1 MQMHINVVIMMMMFL
16 QLIGIFLVTFGRLKE
31 TAKLSLLVTMSVVV
45 VVTAPAATNGGFWFR
60 FARGM

>member
-1 MQMHINVVIMMMMFL
+1 M
-16 QLIGIFLVTFGRLKE
+16 TFSRLKE

-45 VVTAPAATNGGFWFR
+45 VVVVVTVAVTSGGFWFR